1 MPNRLVTH
9 ERKLFSRMDL
19 QQINVKVFTTEDSEI
34 NYTNFIKVFNRWME
48 EADSDDYLNY
58 ADYSHV
64 DAGPGVLLILKQAN
78 YSIDSAYH
86 QPGFLYNRKH
96 AVEGDNAEKIRQAL
110 TEVLSKCELL
120 EGAVELE
127 NAVHFNG
134 AALLFMIN
142 NRHIAPNTPEI
153 AASIQAELTP
163 VLQQMYGGDGFTVE
177 RTSEDPRER
186 FALRISA
193 NSDKPI
199 SELLANLGG

>member
-1 MPNRLVTH
+1 
-9 ERKLFSRMDL
+9 MDL
-19 QQINVKVFTTEDSEI
+19 QQINVKVFTTEGSEI

-78 YSIDSAYH
+78 YSIDNAYH
-86 QPGFLYNRKH
+86 EHGFLYNRKH
-96 AVEGDNAEKIRQAL
+96 EVEGDNADKIRQAL
-110 TEVLSKCELL
+110 TEVLSKCEQL
-120 EGAVELE
+120 EASAELE

-134 AALLFMIN
+134 GNLLFMIN
-142 NRHIAPNTPEI
+142 NRQIAPNTPEV
-153 AASIQAELTP
+153 AASIKADLSP
-163 VLQQMYGGDGFTVE
+163 VLQQMYGDGDFTIE
-177 RTSEDPRER
+177 RTSEDARER

-199 SELLANLGG
+199 SELLSNLGG

>member
-1 MPNRLVTH
+1 
-9 ERKLFSRMDL
+9 MDL
-19 QQINVKVFTTEDSEI
+19 QQINIKVFATEDSKI

-78 YSIDSAYH
+78 YSIDNAYH
-86 QPGFLYNRKH
+86 EHGFLYNRKH
-96 AVEGDNAEKIRQAL
+96 EVEGDNAVKIRQAL
-110 TEVLSKCELL
+110 TEVLSKCEQLQ
-120 EGAVELE
+120 ASAELE

-134 AALLFMIN
+134 ADILFLIN
-142 NRHIAPNTPEI
+142 NRHIAPNTEQT
-153 AASIQAELTP
+153 AASVTEDLTP
-163 VLQQMYGGDGFTVE
+163 VLEQMYGGDDFKVE

-199 SELLANLGG
+199 SALLSNLGG

>member
-1 MPNRLVTH
+1 
-9 ERKLFSRMDL
+9 MDL
-19 QQINVKVFTTEDSEI
+19 QQINVKVFTTEDSTI

-48 EADSDDYLNY
+48 EANSDDYLNY

-78 YSIDSAYH
+78 YSIDNAYH
-86 QPGFLYNRKH
+86 EHGFLYNRKH
-96 AVEGDNAEKIRQAL
+96 AIDGDNADKIRQAL
-110 TEVLSKCELL
+110 AEVLSKCEQL
-120 EGAVELE
+120 EASAELE

-134 AALLFMIN
+134 GEFLFMIN
-142 NRHIAPNTPEI
+142 NRHLAPNTAET
-153 AASIQAELTP
+153 AASVQATLTP
-163 VLQQMYGGDGFTVE
+163 VLQQMYGDDDFTIE
-177 RTSEDPRER
+177 RTSEDTRER

>member
-1 MPNRLVTH
+1 
-9 ERKLFSRMDL
+9 MDL
-19 QQINVKVFTTEDSEI
+19 QQINVKVFTTEDSTI

-78 YSIDSAYH
+78 YSIDNAYH
-86 QPGFLYNRKH
+86 EHGFLYNRKH
-96 AVEGDNAEKIRQAL
+96 VLEGDNSAKIRQAL
-110 TEVLSKCELL
+110 AEVLSKCEQL
-120 EGAVELE
+120 EASAELE
-127 NAVHFNG
+127 NAVHFSG
-134 AALLFMIN
+134 ADLLFMIN
-142 NRHIAPNTPEI
+142 NRQIAPNTSET
-153 AASIQAELTP
+153 AEAVQADLTP
-163 VLQQMYGGDGFTVE
+163 VLQQMYGNNDFTVA
-177 RTSEDPRER
+177 RISDDARER

>member
-1 MPNRLVTH
+1 
-9 ERKLFSRMDL
+9 MDL
-19 QQINVKVFTTEDSEI
+19 QQINVKVFTADDSEI

-64 DAGPGVLLILKQAN
+64 DAGPSVLLILKQAN
-78 YSIDSAYH
+78 YSIDDAYH
-86 QPGFLYNRKH
+86 QSGFLYNRKH

-110 TEVLSKCELL
+110 TEVLSKCEQL
-120 EGAVELE
+120 EASAELE

-134 AALLFMIN
+134 ADLLFMIN
-142 NRHIAPNTPEI
+142 NRHIAPNTSET

-163 VLQQMYGGDGFTVE
+163 VLERMYGGDDFTVE

-199 SELLANLGG
+199 SELLSNLGG

>member
-1 MPNRLVTH
+1 
-9 ERKLFSRMDL
+9 MDL
-19 QQINVKVFTTEDSEI
+19 QQINIKVFATEDSKI

-78 YSIDSAYH
+78 YSIDNAYH
-86 QPGFLYNRKH
+86 EHGFLYNRKH
-96 AVEGDNAEKIRQAL
+96 EVEGDNAVKIRQAL
-110 TEVLSKCELL
+110 TEVLSKCEQLQ
-120 EGAVELE
+120 ASAELE

-134 AALLFMIN
+134 ADILFLIN
-142 NRHIAPNTPEI
+142 NRHIAPNTAQT
-153 AASIQAELTP
+153 AASVTEDLTP
-163 VLQQMYGGDGFTVE
+163 VLEQMYGGDDFKVE

-199 SELLANLGG
+199 SALLSNLGG